1 MENKM
6 NLNKMEA
13 KWKEELPAEANGAV
27 RIQSKFRYSR
37 ITKNN
42 KEAVKMIK
50 DGYTVKLIC
59 GYVVGFKQD

>member
-1 MENKM
+1 M

>member
-1 MENKM
+1 M

-50 DGYTVKLIC
+50 DGYKVKLIC
-59 GYVVGFKQD
+59 GYVVGFKED

>member
-1 MENKM
+1 M

-13 KWKEELPAEANGAV
+13 KWKEELPTEANGAV

>member
-6 NLNKMEA
+6 KLTEMES
-13 KWKEELPAEANGAV
+13 KWKEELPTEANGAV

-37 ITKNN
+37 LTKNN
-42 KEAVKMIK
+42 KEAVKMIE

-59 GYVVGFKQD
+59 GHVVGFKED

>member
-1 MENKM
+1 MKLNEMES
-6 NLNKMEA
+6 
-13 KWKEELPAEANGAV
+13 KWKEELPTEANGAV

-42 KEAVKMIK
+42 KEAVQMIK

-59 GYVVGFKQD
+59 GYVVGFKED

>member
-1 MENKM
+1 M

-13 KWKEELPAEANGAV
+13 KWKEELPTEANGAV

-42 KEAVKMIK
+42 KEAVQMIE

>member
-6 NLNKMEA
+6 KLTEMES
-13 KWKEELPAEANGAV
+13 KWKEELPTEANGG
-27 RIQSKFRYSR
+27 IKSKFRYSR
-37 ITKNN
+37 LTKNN
-42 KEAVKMIK
+42 KEAVQMIE

>member
-1 MENKM
+1 M

-37 ITKNN
+37 LTKNN

>member
-1 MENKM
+1 M

-37 ITKNN
+37 LTKNN

-59 GYVVGFKQD
+59 GYVVGFKED